1 MSECAAVARTRTAH
15 LSGVDSPAYA
25 QSSAV
30 IGMTPPNRAK
40 KITSL
45 YETLPGTVRGALWMI
60 LATLL
65 FAAMHGVIRALAK
78 ELHPFQIA
86 FLRNVFGLLIF
97 LPWFWRRGVSML
109 HTEQFGLHCIRA
121 IIMSANM
128 LAAFTAISLIPLSQ
142 IAALQMAMPLAI
154 TLGAIVF
161 LGEKARLRRWTALG
175 FGFCGALIIIRPGVQ
190 EISLGVWLML
200 LVVVLGST
208 GRLMAKRMTMRDSP
222 VTISAYMNLLMTPM
236 TLLPALWVWQT
247 PQLWHLAVLIV
258 IGMIGSGAQLALVQA
273 YQATDMGSVEPIT
286 FLRLI
291 WASLIG
297 YVFFAEIPDL
307 WTLIGGFIIFA
318 SATYIVRREAK
329 LKRAPASP

>member
-1 MSECAAVARTRTAH
+1 MRLTLSKWVDTYQAV
-15 LSGVDSPAYA
+15 PA
-25 QSSAV
+25 
-30 IGMTPPNRAK
+30 
-40 KITSL
+40 
-45 YETLPGTVRGALWMI
+45 TVRGALWMI

-65 FAAMHGVIRALAK
+65 FASMHGVIRALSK

-97 LPWFWRRGVSML
+97 LPWFWRRGLSML
-109 HTEQFGLHCIRA
+109 HTQQFGLHCVRA
-121 IIMSANM
+121 TIMSANM

-142 IAALQMAMPLAI
+142 VAALQMAMPLTI

-161 LGEKARLRRWTALG
+161 LGEKARLRRWTALMIG
-175 FGFCGALIIIRPGVQ
+175 FGGALVIIRPGLQ

-208 GRLMAKRMTMRDSP
+208 GRLMAKRMTRHDSP
-222 VTISAYMNLLMTPM
+222 VTISAYMNLLMTPL

-247 PQLWHLAVLIV
+247 PLLWHLAVLV
-258 IGMIGSGAQLALVQA
+258 IIGLIGSSAQLALVQA
-273 YQATDMGSVEPIT
+273 YQAADMGAVEPIT

-297 YVFFAEIPDL
+297 YVFFAELPDL
-307 WTLIGGFIIFA
+307 WTLIGGFVIFA

-329 LKRAPASP
+329 LKRTGVTP